1 MKKIVILGSSGSI
14 GENALRVAAALP
26 EQLQIV
32 GLAVDRNVDRV
43 LEQALELGVANIA
56 VADPAAAKDCASRA
70 PNGVTV
76 LAGADGPAELAAM
89 DDVDTVLC
97 AVVGTAGLK
106 PVMAALDK
114 GTNVALATKEV
125 LVAAGKIVTE
135 TATRTG
141 ARLMPV
147 DSEHSAVFQCLEG
160 RDMSSV
166 RRILLT
172 ASGGPFAS
180 QPDLDLDKVT
190 VEQALNHPSWRMGKK
205 VTVDS
210 ATLMNKGLEIMEA
223 QWLFGAPLDKIDVII
238 HPESI
243 VHSMVELV
251 DGAVIAH
258 MGPPDMRFAIQYA
271 LTWPERVDSG
281 LPHLDL
287 AQSGG
292 LHFDVPDESRFRC
305 LALAREAA
313 NAGGTMPAVLN
324 AANEVAVKRFLDGQ
338 IPFSGIWQVVET
350 VMKKHSIVNEPALD
364 DILEADK
371 WARQIA

>member
-1 MKKIVILGSSGSI
+1 
-14 GENALRVAAALP
+14 
-26 EQLQIV
+26 
-32 GLAVDRNVDRV
+32 
-43 LEQALELGVANIA
+43 
-56 VADPAAAKDCASRA
+56 
-70 PNGVTV
+70 
-76 LAGADGPAELAAM
+76 M

-125 LVAAGKIVTE
+125 LVAAGKIVTD

-180 QPDLDLDKVT
+180 QPDIDLDKVT

-271 LTWPERVDSG
+271 LTWPQRVDSG

-287 AQSGG
+287 AQSCG
-292 LHFDVPDESRFRC
+292 LHFDVPNESRFRC

>member
-43 LEQALELGVANIA
+43 LEQALELGIANIA

-180 QPDLDLDKVT
+180 QPDIDLDKVT

>member
-292 LHFDVPDESRFRC
+292 LHFDVPNESRFRC

>member
-125 LVAAGKIVTE
+125 LVAAGKIVTD